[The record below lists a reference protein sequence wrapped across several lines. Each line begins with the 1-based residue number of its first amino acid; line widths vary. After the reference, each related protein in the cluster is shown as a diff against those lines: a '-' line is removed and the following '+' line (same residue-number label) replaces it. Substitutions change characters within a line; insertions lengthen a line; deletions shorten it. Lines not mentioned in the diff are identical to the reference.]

1 MPNRR
6 IGRLGMEKKLNFL
19 YSSVHGAYWVY
30 YGVISSF
37 SSVFLLARGF
47 SNSQIGIIIA
57 LANILAVIIQPYLA
71 DYVDRSRRTAIF
83 SVMASMCIALVLFT
97 NIILVAKNHLVL
109 GTFYV
114 AAFMLQSV
122 MQPFCNGLNRVL
134 EDGGNKIYFGFCR
147 SIGSLV
153 YSIVVVALGYMVDS
167 YTVDIIPKA
176 GILTTLVLLIVVWF
190 SYRAHRQNTLMAGEK
205 HVEHET
211 PAEKI
216 NLRAF
221 LKDHRMFFMV
231 NLGVLGL
238 YVGNAT
244 VNTFMAQIVRAVG
257 GNNGEVGLVLS
268 VLAFLEVPAMMTFD
282 KYSKRIQC
290 STLLKFSAVVFCIWL
305 VGCTLSPNVTMLLI
319 VQLTQLCSLAV
330 FLPAMVKYIDENMRK
345 GEEIKGHMLFTTMT
359 TTAGVVT
366 SLMGGFI
373 LDIFSAKVLLCA
385 SSALTIIGAIFIFMY
400 IDKATEENKERD

>member
-1 MPNRR
+1 
-6 IGRLGMEKKLNFL
+6 
-19 YSSVHGAYWVY
+19 
-30 YGVISSF
+30 
-37 SSVFLLARGF
+37 
-47 SNSQIGIIIA
+47 
-57 LANILAVIIQPYLA
+57 
-71 DYVDRSRRTAIF
+71 SRRTAIF

-205 HVEHET
+205 YVEHEA

-257 GNNGEVGLVLS
+257 GNNGEAGLVLS

-290 STLLKFSAVVFCIWL
+290 STLLKFSAVV
-305 VGCTLSPNVTMLLI
+305 
-319 VQLTQLCSLAV
+319 
-330 FLPAMVKYIDENMRK
+330 
-345 GEEIKGHMLFTTMT
+345 
-359 TTAGVVT
+359 
-366 SLMGGFI
+366 
-373 LDIFSAKVLLCA
+373 
-385 SSALTIIGAIFIFMY
+385 
-400 IDKATEENKERD
+400 

>member
-1 MPNRR
+1 MLNRR
-6 IGRLGMEKKLNFL
+6 IGRLEMEKKLNFL

-190 SYRAHRQNTLMAGEK
+190 SYRAHRQNTLMVGEK
-205 HVEHET
+205 HVEHEN

-282 KYSKRIQC
+282 KYSKRI
-290 STLLKFSAVVFCIWL
+290 
-305 VGCTLSPNVTMLLI
+305 P
-319 VQLTQLCSLAV
+319 
-330 FLPAMVKYIDENMRK
+330 
-345 GEEIKGHMLFTTMT
+345 
-359 TTAGVVT
+359 
-366 SLMGGFI
+366 
-373 LDIFSAKVLLCA
+373 
-385 SSALTIIGAIFIFMY
+385 
-400 IDKATEENKERD
+400 